1 MRVARFERY
10 GGPEVLKVVEE
21 PTPEPGPDQLLVEV
35 HAVGVNPVDWKIR
48 KGLRA
53 TEPLTAPRGLGV
65 DAAGVVVAL
74 GEDAGDFAVGD
85 EVIVSGAKDAYASH
99 LLAMPRQLTP
109 KPAAL
114 SREAAA
120 GLGIPA
126 GTAYQVL
133 RSLQLTAGEMLLV
146 HGGSG
151 GVGQAAIQLAR
162 AWGANVVATASA
174 PNHDRLRELGAIA
187 VEYGPGLLE
196 RLRDAAPDGYDV
208 ALDAAG
214 TEEAFATSLDLVA
227 DRSRIATIVDVDRAD
242 ELGIRAWSGS
252 RPGYLN
258 EAERQLRVDAIGVVA
273 ELAEE
278 GRFEVEIAARYPLGE
293 ASAAHELSE
302 TGHVRGKIVL
312 LP

>member
-1 MRVARFERY
+1 MRVVRFERY
-10 GGPEVLKVVEE
+10 GGPEVLHVVQE
-21 PTPEPGPDQLLVEV
+21 PTPEPGPGEV
-35 HAVGVNPVDWKIR
+35 LIEVRAAGVNPVDWKVR

-53 TEPLTAPRGLGV
+53 TEPPTAPRGLGS

-74 GEDAGDFAVGD
+74 GESAEGFAVGD

-99 LLAMPRQLTP
+99 LLTTPNRLTA

-114 SREAAA
+114 SWEAAA

-133 RSLQLTAGEMLLV
+133 RSLNLAAGEMLLV

-162 AWGANVVATASA
+162 AWGARVVATASA
-174 PNHDRLRELGAIA
+174 ANHERLRELGAIA

-208 ALDAAG
+208 VLDAAG

-227 DRSRIATIVDVDRAD
+227 DRSRIATIVDVERAD

-258 EAERQLRVDAIGVVA
+258 DAERQLRVEAIGVVA
-273 ELAEE
+273 ALAEE
-278 GRFEVEIAARYPLGE
+278 GRFEVEIAARHPLDE
-293 ASAAHELSE
+293 ASAAHEFSE

>member
-1 MRVARFERY
+1 
-10 GGPEVLKVVEE
+10 
-21 PTPEPGPDQLLVEV
+21 V
-35 HAVGVNPVDWKIR
+35 HAAGVNPVDWKIR

-53 TEPLTAPRGLGV
+53 TEPLTAPRGLGS

-74 GEDAGDFAVGD
+74 GENAGGFDVGD
-85 EVIVSGAKDAYASH
+85 EVIVSGATDAYATH
-99 LLAMPRQLTP
+99 LLARARQLTA
-109 KPAAL
+109 KPAGL
-114 SREAAA
+114 GWEAAA

-126 GTAYQVL
+126 GTVYQAL
-133 RSLQLTAGEMLLV
+133 RSLQLAAGEMLLV

-162 AWGANVVATASA
+162 AWGARVVATASA

-187 VEYGPGLLE
+187 VEYGPSLLE

-208 ALDAAG
+208 VLDAAG
-214 TEEAFATSLDLVA
+214 TEEAFATSLELVA
-227 DRSRIATIVDVDRAD
+227 DRSRIATIVDVERAD

-252 RPGYLN
+252 RPGYLT
-258 EAERQLRVDAIGVVA
+258 EAERQLRFEAIGVVA
-273 ELAEE
+273 TLAEE
-278 GRFEVEIAARYPLGE
+278 GRFEVEIAARYPLEE
-293 ASAAHELSE
+293 ASAAHEFSE

>member
-1 MRVARFERY
+1 MRVVRFDRY
-10 GGPEVLKVVEE
+10 GDPEVLHVVEE

-35 HAVGVNPVDWKIR
+35 RAAGVNPVDWKIR
-48 KGLRA
+48 KGLRV
-53 TEPLTAPRGLGV
+53 TEPLTAPRGLGS

-74 GEDAGDFAVGD
+74 GEDAEGFAVGD
-85 EVIVSGAKDAYASH
+85 DVIVSGATDAYASH
-99 LLAMPRQLTP
+99 LLARARQLTA
-109 KPAAL
+109 KPSAL
-114 SREAAA
+114 NWEAAA
-120 GLGIPA
+120 GFGIPV

-162 AWGANVVATASA
+162 AWGADVVATANV
-174 PNHDRLRELGAIA
+174 PNHERLRELGAIP

-208 ALDAAG
+208 VLDAAG

-227 DRSRIATIVDVDRAD
+227 DRSRIATIVDVQRAD

-252 RPGYLN
+252 RPGYLT
-258 EAERQLRVDAIGVVA
+258 EAERQLRFEAIGVVA
-273 ELAEE
+273 TLAEE
-278 GRFEVEIAARYPLGE
+278 GRFEVEIAARYPLDE
-293 ASAAHELSE
+293 ASAAHEFSE